1 MGLHLLYVVNDANF
15 FLSHRLPL
23 AKAAQSAE
31 YDVHVATPNM
41 GDVNAIRAAGFI
53 YHPFPLTRSGA
64 NPWQEFQS
72 VMALVQ
78 LYKRL
83 QPDLVHHVTIKPV
96 LYGGIAA
103 RIAGVPSVV
112 NAVTGLGYVFI
123 AKGTF
128 AALRRAIVKMGY
140 KLCFGHKNQRVIFQ
154 NPDDRAMFINAGI
167 VAEPNTIVI
176 KGSGVDMS
184 VFAHI
189 PEPEVIPLVV
199 LSSRM
204 LWDKGVG
211 VFAEAA
217 QLLHDKGVNARF
229 VLVGGTDTENPAA
242 VPSFQLEAWNNSG
255 VVEWWGR
262 REDMPEV
269 FAQSHIVCL
278 PSSYGEGVPKVLI
291 EAAACGRPIVAT
303 DTPGCREI
311 VKHGE
316 NGLLVPMRDAAALAV
331 ALRKLIEDPE
341 LRRRMGKKGRELAVA
356 EFSVE
361 TVVNETLAIYR
372 ELIP

>member
-1 MGLHLLYVVNDANF
+1 MRMRLLYVVNDANY

-23 AKAAQSAE
+23 AKAAQSAG
-31 YDVHVATPNM
+31 YDVHVATPSR
-41 GDVNAIRAAGFI
+41 GDVDAIKAAGFI
-53 YHPFPLTRSGA
+53 YHPIPLTRSGT

-72 VMALVQ
+72 VLALVQ

-83 QPDLVHHVTIKPV
+83 EPGMVHHVTIKPV

-103 RIAGVPSVV
+103 RITGVPSVV

-128 AALRRAIVKMGY
+128 AALRRAIVKMGF
-140 KLCFGHKNQRVIFQ
+140 KLCFGHKNQRVLFQ
-154 NPDDRAMFINAGI
+154 NSDDRAMFINAGI

-176 KGSGVDMS
+176 KGSGVDLS
-184 VFAHI
+184 VFAPI
-189 PEPEVIPLVV
+189 PELEAIPLVV
-199 LSSRM
+199 LASRM

-211 VFAEAA
+211 VFVEAA

-229 VLVGGTDTENPAA
+229 VLVGDTDSENPAA
-242 VPSFQLEAWNNSG
+242 VPSSQLAAWNNSG

-262 REDMPEV
+262 REDMPKV
-269 FAQSHIVCL
+269 FAQSHVVCL

-291 EAAACGRPIVAT
+291 EAAASGRPIVAT
-303 DTPGCREI
+303 NAPGCREI

-316 NGLLVPMRDAAALAV
+316 NGFLIPLRNVVDLADALE
-331 ALRKLIEDPE
+331 KLIEDPR
-341 LRRRMGKKGRELAVA
+341 LRREMGIKGRELAFS

-361 TVVNETLAIYR
+361 KVVSQTLALYQ
-372 ELIP
+372 ELAA